1 MKFEISFCT
10 ETRIFEKQASRESG
24 QNGEIRMVSRR
35 RFHPKTKR
43 PKTKRKSRSPFIE
56 NGQKV

>member
-24 QNGEIRMVSRR
+24 QNVEIHMVSRR

-43 PKTKRKSRSPFIE
+43 KSRSTFIE